1 MNLFGIHDLP
11 LFILAGL
18 ILNITPGPDMLYI
31 AGRTASQGFRSGLA
45 AVMGINAGCLV
56 HTFAAAIGLSAIL
69 TASAEAFFI
78 IKLVGAAYL
87 VYVGIALLLEKQT
100 NPDALEI
107 SNVLPSKTVRQ
118 AFWQGFLTNVL
129 NPKVALFFLAFLP
142 QFISADSTAKP
153 AAFVLLGLIF
163 IFNSLFI
170 TVGFAALV
178 MQVHK
183 QARRKFGNASRAVLW
198 LNRSCGALFIAI
210 GVKLVISEKPI

>member
-1 MNLFGIHDLP
+1 MFGLHDLP

-18 ILNITPGPDMLYI
+18 LLNITPGPDMLYI

-56 HTFAAAIGLSAIL
+56 HTAAGAIGFSAIL
-69 TASAEAFFI
+69 MASAEAFFVV
-78 IKLVGAAYL
+78 KLVGAGYL
-87 VYVGIALLLEKQT
+87 VYVGFSLLREK
-100 NPDALEI
+100 ARSRMEI
-107 SNVLPSKTVRQ
+107 SSTLPQKTVRA

-142 QFISADSTAKP
+142 QFISADSATKP
-153 AAFVLLGLIF
+153 AAFFVLGVIF

-170 TVGFAALV
+170 TIGFAAIV
-178 MQVHK
+178 AQI
-183 QARRKFGNASRAVLW
+183 QRRTHAKFPNTPHIALW

-210 GVKLVISEKPI
+210 GVKLALTEKPL

>member
-1 MNLFGIHDLP
+1 MFGIHDLP

-18 ILNITPGPDMLYI
+18 LLNITPGPDMLYI

-78 IKLVGAAYL
+78 VKLVGAAYL
-87 VYVGIALLLEKQT
+87 VYVGIALLLEKKS
-100 NPDALEI
+100 DRAALEI
-107 SNVLPSKTVRQ
+107 SSTLPSKTVRQ

-142 QFISADSTAKP
+142 QFISADSSSKP
-153 AAFVLLGLIF
+153 AAFVLLGIVF
-163 IFNSLFI
+163 IVNSLFV

-178 MQVHK
+178 AQV
-183 QARRKFGNASRAVLW
+183 QIQTSARFQRSSGIALW
-198 LNRSCGALFIAI
+198 LNRCCGALFIAV
-210 GVKLVISEKPI
+210 GVKLALTEKSL